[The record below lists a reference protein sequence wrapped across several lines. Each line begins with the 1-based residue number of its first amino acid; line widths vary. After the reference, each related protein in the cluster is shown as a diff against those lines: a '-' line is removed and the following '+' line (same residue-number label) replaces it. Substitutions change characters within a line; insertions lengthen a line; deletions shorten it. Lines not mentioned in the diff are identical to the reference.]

1 MQVSDV
7 NKINM
12 ISQVNPTHDQLDYT
26 TSNSDGNTQPGTSR
40 KRQNSEKDDIENK
53 KLKVTE
59 QLQIPVMGE
68 SEKFSFSAI
77 QNLATNITVSFNMLS
92 DRMIQMES
100 SIEAKISAKI
110 ESALETKVKE
120 EVGKFKKDIQQDFDR
135 INEKI
140 DNVQKSYDDLAKNK
154 DNGTINSS
162 RAANIVIKNL
172 EYDAREKDDN
182 QITVHKVQALFRDG
196 VWNCRGWSTRR
207 NDNSTF
213 RKLVLEHSNCDI
225 LAICES
231 FLREEEQLCVPG
243 YKWLGHNRTNLHR
256 NAVRGSGGVGAF
268 IRSELFNSFDIEII
282 DKSVEGILWIYFNC
296 KYSDLTFSL
305 GICYL
310 PPSISTRLNDQ
321 EKFFEN
327 LLHQVYCNQLKGNT
341 IICGDFNARCGFNT
355 DYIEGID
362 DVIPRSVI
370 DSIENHNGD
379 LFSDFLSDVNFA
391 MLNGRLGVNDYTYIS
406 PAGKSVVDYFC
417 VPYEQLN
424 RILDFKVLRMSDVI
438 DSVNY
443 HPESIPDHSIL
454 LCDIKCVMK
463 QNSENY
469 DCKVSKR
476 IKRNT
481 KNVPNDFLTDESV
494 QQMVR
499 DTITKIE
506 NFIHVDQDI
515 QSAYNE
521 FQELVQ
527 REMSN
532 RLPVVKQIQ
541 NKRSKSFYKPYWNET
556 LQKQWNTAC
565 EYEKQWLKFHG
576 SPQRKK
582 LMKDRYCYERKTFDK
597 LNRKFKRKFNIQKE
611 RDLQEQLNSNCK
623 RDFWRSI

>member
-1 MQVSDV
+1 M
-7 NKINM
+7 
-12 ISQVNPTHDQLDYT
+12 
-26 TSNSDGNTQPGTSR
+26 
-40 KRQNSEKDDIENK
+40 
-53 KLKVTE
+53 
-59 QLQIPVMGE
+59 
-68 SEKFSFSAI
+68 
-77 QNLATNITVSFNMLS
+77 
-92 DRMIQMES
+92 
-100 SIEAKISAKI
+100 
-110 ESALETKVKE
+110 
-120 EVGKFKKDIQQDFDR
+120 
-135 INEKI
+135 
-140 DNVQKSYDDLAKNK
+140 
-154 DNGTINSS
+154 
-162 RAANIVIKNL
+162 
-172 EYDAREKDDN
+172 
-182 QITVHKVQALFRDG
+182 
-196 VWNCRGWSTRR
+196 WNCRGWSTRR

-454 LCDIKCVMK
+454 LCDLKCVMK

-476 IKRNT
+476 ISRNT

-556 LQKQWNTAC
+556 LQNQWNIAC
-565 EYEKQWLKFHG
+565 EYEKQWLKFHVHQV
-576 SPQRKK
+576 S
-582 LMKDRYCYERKTFDK
+582 
-597 LNRKFKRKFNIQKE
+597 
-611 RDLQEQLNSNCK
+611 S
-623 RDFWRSI
+623 